1 MLGIVCRV
9 LRTADTRHILISS
22 WTCKGVRDMA
32 AWYSGRTMGWSAKA
46 VIAAVVLAVLLLAA
60 LPVAF
65 FAGIILMLLGH
76 VIGGL
81 ALFGASVLAAVAG
94 VVIASMSGVRHLRK
108 MVRELV
114 GQRGYG
120 DRDRVVQLGHGE
132 YDYR

>member
-1 MLGIVCRV
+1 MPQ

-22 WTCKGVRDMA
+22 WIDKGVRDMA
-32 AWYSGRTMGWSAKA
+32 AWYSDRTMGWSGKM
-46 VIAAVVLAVLLLAA
+46 VIAAVVLAVLLVAA
-60 LPVAF
+60 VPVAF
-65 FAGIILMLLGH
+65 VAGVILMLFGH
-76 VIGGL
+76 VIVGL

-108 MVRELV
+108 MVSELV

-120 DRDRVVQLGHGE
+120 DRVVQLDRGE